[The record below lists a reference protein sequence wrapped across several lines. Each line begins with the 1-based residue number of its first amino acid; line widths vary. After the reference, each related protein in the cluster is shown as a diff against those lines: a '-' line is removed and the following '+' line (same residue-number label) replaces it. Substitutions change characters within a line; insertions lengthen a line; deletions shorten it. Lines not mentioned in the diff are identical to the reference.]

1 MRRLFVGPLDHLLEH
16 VSPISGQGL
25 IYSDVEIGY
34 DRLYVH
40 IFVHRIELFLFTLM
54 MAQVEIVQ
62 IGLSTLDLDALDI
75 LSRLELGLLRRRFW

>member
-1 MRRLFVGPLDHLLEH
+1 MRRLFGGPLDHLLEH
-16 VSPISGQGL
+16 VCLISGQGL

-40 IFVHRIELFLFTLM
+40 IFVHRIELFLFTLV

-62 IGLSTLDLDALDI
+62 VGLSTLDLDALDI